1 MLAIYFLRACF
12 VTDRILTRID
22 YRVANI
28 LIKQAYKLEV
38 DCIGYSFCL
47 IKHYYFLSVIH
58 IKKGES
64 RNNYEK
70 HKNDH

>member
-1 MLAIYFLRACF
+1 M
-12 VTDRILTRID
+12 TDRILTRID

-58 IKKGES
+58 IKKVRVEITT
-64 RNNYEK
+64 
-70 HKNDH
+70 KNTKTTIKVLPRE